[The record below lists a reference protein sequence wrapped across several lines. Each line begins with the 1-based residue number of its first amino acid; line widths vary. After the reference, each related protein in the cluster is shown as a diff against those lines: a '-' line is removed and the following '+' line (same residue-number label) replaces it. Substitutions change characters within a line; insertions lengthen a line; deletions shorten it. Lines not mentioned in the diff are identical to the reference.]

1 MLSVL
6 VGFLIGLDPAATVY
20 SGLEKQTRVAIPRIE
35 ANIVV
40 DGVLDEPVWQQA
52 ARLTGF
58 SQYSPVDGRPA
69 ENETEVLVWYAPTAI
84 CFGIRAHAPAG
95 TVRATLADRDRIDG
109 DDNVEIYLGTF
120 NDSRQALMFAVNP
133 LGVQADGALMEGVNR
148 STQHG
153 GLSTSRET
161 PDLNPDFV
169 FQSKGRLTESGYEV
183 EVRIPFKTLRYQPVR
198 SQDWGLH
205 IIRRVLATGHE
216 ESWVAAQRAGTSFLA
231 QSGTLAGL
239 TDLRRGLVLELNP
252 VVTSKVDGTPSER
265 GWRYDTGSPEFGA
278 NVRWGLTSNLTMN
291 GTVNPDFSQVEADAG
306 QFVFDP
312 RQALYFPEK
321 RPFFLEGLEQFAT
334 PNQLIYTRRI
344 VEPVVAAKLT
354 GKVSGTTI
362 ALLSAV
368 DDQATSLSGTDY
380 PLANA
385 VRVQRDL
392 GAESKVALVYT
403 DRLDRDYS
411 NHVVGAD
418 SQIAFGGLYNL
429 QLQAAASRTR
439 GSGATMNGPLWQA
452 SLSRNGRTF
461 GFKYL
466 LSAISDEFR
475 DATGFIARAGIAVG
489 RLQHRVTWYGKPK
502 AFLESWSGDC
512 LLDATWQYTEF
523 VQGHSSQDRRLHLG
537 NAFAIRGG
545 WRAGAR
551 VMVETFGYDP
561 SYYANYALL
570 GTGPDGPE
578 ILPFVGTPRFSNL
591 DWELSLDTPRFSTFS
606 GSVYYLWGRDE
617 NFFEWSRANIV
628 FFQLSGEW
636 RPTGRIRVT
645 PAYQLQQ
652 YDRRTDGTTVGV
664 RKIPRLKVEY
674 QVTRSIFL
682 RLVTEYDSERQDDL
696 RDDGRTEL
704 PIVIRDPVTGEYT
717 RAFGFQDNRLRTD
730 FLFSYQPTP
739 GTVVFAGYGSIL
751 AELEPLRSRGLR
763 RTSDGFFVKVS
774 YLFRL

>member
-1 MLSVL
+1 MLLVL
-6 VGFLIGLDPAATVY
+6 LGLLAGLNPTADVY
-20 SGLEKQTRVAIPRIE
+20 SGLEKQIRVAVPRIE
-35 ANIVV
+35 ATIVV
-40 DGVLDEPVWQQA
+40 DGVLDEPAWQQA

-58 SQYSPVDGRPA
+58 SEYSPADGRPA
-69 ENETEVLVWYAPTAI
+69 EDETEVLVWYAPTAI

-95 TVRATLADRDRIDG
+95 TVRATLADRDKIDG
-109 DDNVEIYLGTF
+109 DDSVQIFLGTF
-120 NDSRQALMFAVNP
+120 NDNRQALMFAVNP

-148 STQHG
+148 SSQHE

-161 PDLNPDFV
+161 PDLSPDFV
-169 FQSKGRLTESGYEV
+169 FQSKGRLTEFGYEV
-183 EVRIPFKTLRYQPVR
+183 EVRIPFKTLRYQPAQ

-205 IIRRVLATGHE
+205 VIRRVQATGHE
-216 ESWVAAQRAGTSFLA
+216 ESWVAARRAGTSFLA

-252 VVTSKVDGTPSER
+252 VVTGKVDGAPSER
-265 GWRYDTGSPEFGA
+265 GWRYDAGSPEFGG

-291 GTVNPDFSQVEADAG
+291 GTINPDFSQVEADAG

-312 RQALYFPEK
+312 RQALYFQEK

-334 PNQLIYTRRI
+334 PSQLIYTRRI

-354 GKVSGTTI
+354 GKVSDTTV

-368 DDQATSLSGTDY
+368 DGQATSLSGIDY

-385 VRVQRDL
+385 LRVQRDL

-403 DRLDRDYS
+403 DRLDHDYS
-411 NHVVGAD
+411 NHVIGAD
-418 SQIAFGGLYNL
+418 SQIALGGLYSL

-439 GSGATMNGPLWQA
+439 QSDSSLNGPLWQA

-466 LSAISDEFR
+466 VSGISDDFR

-489 RLQHRVTWYGKPK
+489 RLQHRLTWYGKPN

-512 LLDATWQYTEF
+512 LLDATWQYLEF
-523 VQGHSSQDRRLHLG
+523 VQGHSSQDRRFHLG
-537 NAFAIRGG
+537 NSFAMRGG
-545 WRAGAR
+545 WRASATA
-551 VMVETFGYDP
+551 MIESFGYDRA
-561 SYYANYALL
+561 YYANYALL
-570 GTGPDGPE
+570 GSGANGPE
-578 ILPFVGTPRFSNL
+578 ILPFVGAPRFPNL
-591 DWELSLDTPRFSTFS
+591 DWELTLDTPRFSTFS
-606 GSVYYLWGRDE
+606 GSVFYIWGRDE

-628 FFQLSGEW
+628 FFEVSGEW
-636 RPTGRIRVT
+636 RPTGQIRVT

-652 YDRRTDGTTVGV
+652 YDRRTDGSTVSV
-664 RKIPRLKVEY
+664 RKIPRLKIEY

-704 PIVIRDPVTGEYT
+704 PIVIRDPATGEYS
-717 RAFGFQDNRLRTD
+717 RAFGFKNNRLRTD

-739 GTVVFAGYGSIL
+739 GTVVFAGYGSIMTEP
-751 AELEPLRSRGLR
+751 ELLRSGSLR